1 LEAALIKLS
10 SPATR
15 EYWEIPVLLEDE
27 RLLVV
32 AKPAGLAVS
41 PDRLAPD
48 RPSLL
53 PLLHQ
58 GIAGGKPWARE
69 RGITYLAPVHRLD
82 PEASGVLVLARSKAT
97 LIHLLNLVASEK
109 PFITYLALVE
119 GAAADDQF
127 EVDAPLARRPAPAG
141 FVRVDPRH
149 GKKSRT
155 RFEVVERFSNWT
167 LLRCQ
172 PFFNRPH
179 QVRAHLRHAGF
190 PLVGDSLYGGHPLL
204 LSRLKPDYRLKAGAV
219 EKPLIGRPA
228 LHAER
233 VDLADSPSERA
244 IAVTAPVAKDMVVAL
259 KYLGR
264 FGKGRTQEHGEPTA
278 GG

>member
-97 LIHLLNLVASEK
+97 LVHFLNLVASEK
-109 PFITYLALVE
+109 PFITYLALVA
-119 GAAADDQF
+119 GAAANDQF

-141 FVRVDPRH
+141 FVRVDPRR

-155 RFEVVERFSNWT
+155 RFEVVERFST
-167 LLRCQ
+167 GHCCGAAV
-172 PFFNRPH
+172 FNRPPG
-179 QVRAHLRHAGF
+179 RAHLRHAGF
-190 PLVGDSLYGGHPLL
+190 PWW
-204 LSRLKPDYRLKAGAV
+204 
-219 EKPLIGRPA
+219 
-228 LHAER
+228 
-233 VDLADSPSERA
+233 A
-244 IAVTAPVAKDMVVAL
+244 IRSTAVTPCCC
-259 KYLGR
+259 
-264 FGKGRTQEHGEPTA
+264 HGSSPITA
-278 GG
+278 QGGSR

>member
-1 LEAALIKLS
+1 MEPGLIKLS
-10 SPATR
+10 STATR
-15 EYWEIPVLLEDE
+15 EYWEIPVLLENE
-27 RLLVV
+27 RLLGV

-41 PDRLAPD
+41 PDRLAPE
-48 RPSLL
+48 RPSLMN
-53 PLLHQ
+53 LLHQ
-58 GIAGGKPWARE
+58 GIAGGKPWARQ

-82 PEASGVLVLARSKAT
+82 AEASGVLVLARSKAT
-97 LIHLLNLVASEK
+97 LIQLLNLVASEK

-119 GAAADDQF
+119 GAPTDDQF

-141 FVRVDPRH
+141 FVRVDPRR

-155 RFEVVERFSNWT
+155 QFKVVERFSNWT

-179 QVRAHLRHAGF
+179 QVRAHLRHAGL

-204 LSRLKPDYRLKAGAV
+204 LSRLKPDYRLKPGAV

-233 VDLADSPSERA
+233 LEVTDSPPEGA
-244 IAVTAPVAKDMVVAL
+244 VAVIAPLAKDMVVAL

-264 FGKGRTQEHGEPTA
+264 FGQGGIRQQAQPTA
-278 GG
+278 EG